1 MEVIPTIAGQN
12 PTVVSHD
19 TGAHYGHHSVVKIV
33 EQENLNRIF
42 KGKRVGDV
50 WILPNLILVNLDHNC
65 PKLSCEINIHEI
77 LNPGDPSQ
85 IVDRELHSFD
95 EEDMLEWSEEDAM
108 ADAGEE

>member
-19 TGAHYGHHSVVKIV
+19 TRAHYGHHSVVKIV
-33 EQENLNRIF
+33 EQ
-42 KGKRVGDV
+42 GDV